1 MAMQTDVK
9 SGHLNNTGF
18 MLLGRTRLKA
28 LSIVGSATAGTLD
41 VFDTTTAPITT
52 ATYARSGTTIT
63 VTSTAH
69 GLVTGNVRGFAFASA
84 SGSSATNGNYSITR
98 VDANTF
104 TITDINSGTIAAST
118 AMSYSTRWLC
128 SYDVG
133 AGDLFGNFALI
144 PGEGILVQNGI
155 YMIMTSITSANI
167 YYG

>member
-1 MAMQTDVK
+1 MMQTDVK
-9 SGHLNNTGF
+9 AGHLNNTGF

-28 LSIVGSATAGTLD
+28 LSVVGTATAGTLD
-41 VFDTTTAPITT
+41 VFDTTTAPVTT
-52 ATYARSGTTIT
+52 ATYTRSGTTVT

-69 GLVTGNVRGFAFASA
+69 GLVTGDVRGFAFASA
-84 SGSSATNGNYSITR
+84 SGISATNGNYTVTR
-98 VDANTF
+98 TGANTF
-104 TITDINSGTIAAST
+104 TLTDINSGTIAST
-118 AMSYSTRWLC
+118 ALAYSTLWLN

-155 YMIMTSITSANI
+155 YMIMTNVTSANI

>member
-1 MAMQTDVK
+1 MGMQTDVK
-9 SGHLNNTGF
+9 AAHLNNTGF

-28 LSIVGSATAGTLD
+28 LSVVGTALAGTLD
-41 VFDTTTAPITT
+41 VFDTTTAPVTT
-52 ATYARSGTTIT
+52 ATYTRSGTTVT

-69 GLVTGNVRGFAFASA
+69 GLVTGDVRGFSFASA
-84 SGSSATNGNYSITR
+84 TGVSATNGNYTITKTG
-98 VDANTF
+98 ANTF
-104 TITDINSGTIAAST
+104 TLVDINSGTIAST
-118 AMSYSTRWLC
+118 ALAYSTLWLN

-155 YMIMTSITSANI
+155 YMIMTNVTSANI